1 MFMSNIVKQYVLRY
15 KISVL
20 MYLMSTSPGKHIN
33 CLSSMIIQVS
43 IYRNFHNAPLKSE
56 GDSNIIFKID
66 LLKSHV
72 SPQLL
77 QREYINCCP
86 H

>member
-1 MFMSNIVKQYVLRY
+1 
-15 KISVL
+15 
-20 MYLMSTSPGKHIN
+20 
-33 CLSSMIIQVS
+33 MIIQVS
-43 IYRNFHNAPLKSE
+43 IYRNFHIAPLKSE
-56 GDSNIIFKID
+56 GDSNIIFQID

-86 H
+86 HWIMEAVWYTDTISFV